1 MFLSDNYFMMMM
13 AAATAFWVGLGGTG
27 TEELELFRSDDQT
40 QLGRGQLI
48 IIDSQITLFRRVVQ
62 IVELVE

>member
-48 IIDSQITLFRRVVQ
+48 IIDS
-62 IVELVE
+62 